1 VSPGKTS
8 LQAGNTS
15 SPSPHTSLSLS
26 SQRNKFI
33 EQEFLLRLDVKP
45 LSFFFSYLKTFLVSF
60 FFLFFFF
67 FFFLKKK
74 ENLISTKRQNTKV
87 AERYVFQ
94 LENKG
99 GSELVLVL
107 LWFFFNGQRK
117 HTLESAVSCMAG

>member
-1 VSPGKTS
+1 
-8 LQAGNTS
+8 
-15 SPSPHTSLSLS
+15 
-26 SQRNKFI
+26 
-33 EQEFLLRLDVKP
+33 VKP
-45 LSFFFSYLKTFLVSF
+45 LSFFFSYLRTFLESF
-60 FFLFFFF
+60 FFLFFF
-67 FFFLKKK
+67 K
-74 ENLISTKRQNTKV
+74 ENLISTKGQNTNV